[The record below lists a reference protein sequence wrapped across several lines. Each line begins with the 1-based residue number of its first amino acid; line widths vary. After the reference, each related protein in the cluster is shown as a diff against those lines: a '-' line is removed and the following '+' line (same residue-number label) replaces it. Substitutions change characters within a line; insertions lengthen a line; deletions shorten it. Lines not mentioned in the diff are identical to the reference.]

1 MELLIKNFGPIKN
14 NDQSIDLSKRFYV
27 FVGYNNTGKTYVSQ
41 VLWAIFNYEKNEQ
54 FARQA
59 KLENIEIELNRDI
72 VINQSLIDNIL
83 DQYAIFLEKE
93 IVTILNIEND
103 SLLAKNISLSFNASI
118 DEVEKHEVEVRINI
132 NSQKSEKFEYILIQ
146 KKHQSLEVTIE
157 AKKLPS
163 EIFDIVPKNRFDQD
177 IKLELKTIFVMF
189 IIQLLLK
196 HEHKTFFLPSSRT
209 FYATFYKYIYKYV
222 YDMERRE
229 SEERRKQLTN
239 LIKSVENFDKKD
251 TSNLDSIKD
260 LIKSKLPKRSKRSYT
275 EPMNQALEAAY
286 SLDPNIEIVQDYQH
300 ILEELVKI
308 MGGDVV
314 MKAVEGLSP
323 IEFYFRLTDHNLD
336 LPMYLAS
343 SSVNQLTLLYLYLK
357 YWVEK
362 ENNFLM
368 IDEPEENLYP
378 ENQVRLLKLLI
389 QFAIENNNKVLITT
403 HSSIMA
409 KAISNYISIDVLKEK
424 YKLDVDEIIDENNL
438 EYVDSKT
445 SISQQDVG
453 VYFFNGK
460 KIIDYEADDYGV
472 YFRNFYS
479 AIDSVEK
486 SCKILT
492 DYIYIKES
500 EKYE

>member
-14 NDQSIDLSKRFYV
+14 NKQTIDLSKRFYV
-27 FVGYNNTGKTYVSQ
+27 FVGYNNSGKTYVSQ
-41 VLWAIFNYEKNEQ
+41 VLWAIFNTDKNDQ
-54 FARQA
+54 FAREA
-59 KLENIEIELNRDI
+59 KLENIQIELNRDI
-72 VINQSLIDNIL
+72 VIDQSLIDNIL
-83 DQYAIFLEKE
+83 DQYARFLEKE
-93 IVTILNIEND
+93 ILTVFNIDKD
-103 SLLAKNISLSFNASI
+103 SPLAKNISISFSCSI
-118 DEVEKHEVEVRINI
+118 DKIEQSKGEAVGRIRAKKSNKIEYLLI
-132 NSQKSEKFEYILIQ
+132 NKEEHTRKV
-146 KKHQSLEVTIE
+146 KIE
-157 AKKLPS
+157 EKKLPS
-163 EIFDIVPKNRFDQD
+163 DSIPKNIILDKFYQHK
-177 IKLELKTIFVMF
+177 ISELKSLKTFFVRF
-189 IIQLLLK
+189 IIQLLINDDK
-196 HEHKTFFLPSSRT
+196 HKTFFLPSSRT
-209 FYATFYKYIYKYV
+209 FYSTFYKYIY
-222 YDMERRE
+222 DMERRE
-229 SEERRKQLTN
+229 NEELKKKLIN
-239 LIKSVENFDKKD
+239 IIDLIKNKD
-251 TSNLDSIKD
+251 TSNVD
-260 LIKSKLPKRSKRSYT
+260 LIEEAQDLRKSTLLKRPYT
-275 EPMNQALEAAY
+275 EPMNHVFETIFSLE
-286 SLDPNIEIVQDYQH
+286 PKIEIAQDYQH

-308 MGGDVV
+308 MGGNVLI
-314 MKAVEGLSP
+314 KAVEGLSP
-323 IEFYFRLTDHNLD
+323 IQFYFRLTDHNLD

-362 ENNFLM
+362 ENNFLI

-424 YKLDVDEIIDENNL
+424 YKLDVDEIIEENNL

-445 SISQQDVG
+445 SISQQDIG

-460 KIIDYEADDYGV
+460 TIIDYEADDYGV

-486 SCKILT
+486 SRKILT

-500 EKYE
+500 EK

>member
-14 NDQSIDLSKRFYV
+14 NKQSIDLSKRFYV
-27 FVGYNNTGKTYVSQ
+27 FVGYNNSGKTYVSQ
-41 VLWAIFNYEKNEQ
+41 VLWAIFNPDKNDQ

-59 KLENIEIELNRDI
+59 KLENIQIELNRDI
-72 VINQSLIDNIL
+72 VIDQSLIDNIL
-83 DQYAIFLEKE
+83 DQYAGFLEKE
-93 IVTILNIEND
+93 ILNVFKIDKD
-103 SLLAKNISLSFNASI
+103 SPLAKNISISFSCSI
-118 DEVEKHEVEVRINI
+118 DKIEQSKGEAVGRIRAKK
-132 NSQKSEKFEYILIQ
+132 SQKIEYLLIN
-146 KKHQSLEVTIE
+146 KEEHTRKVKIE

-163 EIFDIVPKNRFDQD
+163 DSIPKNIILDKIYQD
-177 IKLELKTIFVMF
+177 KNSELKSLKTFFVRF
-189 IIQLLLK
+189 IIQLLINDK
-196 HEHKTFFLPSSRT
+196 HKTVFLPSSRT
-209 FYATFYKYIYKYV
+209 FYPTFYKYIY
-222 YDMERRE
+222 DMERRE
-229 SEERRKQLTN
+229 NEELKKKLIN
-239 LIKSVENFDKKD
+239 IIDLIKNKD
-251 TSNLDSIKD
+251 TSNID
-260 LIKSKLPKRSKRSYT
+260 LIEEAQDLMKSTLLKRPYT
-275 EPMNQALEAAY
+275 EPMNQVFETIF
-286 SLDPNIEIVQDYQH
+286 SLHPKIEIVQDYQH
-300 ILEELVKI
+300 ILEKLVKI

-362 ENNFLM
+362 ENNFLI

-424 YKLDVDEIIDENNL
+424 YKLDVDEIIEENNL

-453 VYFFNGK
+453 VYLFNGK

-472 YFRNFYS
+472 YFINFYS

-486 SCKILT
+486 SRKILT
-492 DYIYIKES
+492 DYIYIKDS
-500 EKYE
+500 EK